1 MPAAAAGGERVTEM
15 ISRDVFRESVRKQTF
30 PRRAG
35 VPTMGTMR
43 RVSSSLATSATK
55 RRLPL
60 AWSARHVNCGGD
72 WTGTPTS
79 VGGGGSGTSTGGG
92 VTSGT
97 NGTGGDWT
105 GTSAQ
110 GAQKKH
116 RPGEAERAW
125 AQFEAFGGA
134 DAAAALVPTGADEC
148 AAAVVAREGVAH
160 VRNVLSPTTAA
171 ELRAFVLAERD
182 ASEARAATDP
192 REGAESFSRVL
203 SPKDGWFVS
212 KLVSW
217 FVVS

>member
-1 MPAAAAGGERVTEM
+1 MFSERACE
-15 ISRDVFRESVRKQTF
+15 SKLFRAVL
-30 PRRAG
+30 
-35 VPTMGTMR
+35 GTMR

-60 AWSARHVNCGGD
+60 AWSARHVNC
-72 WTGTPTS
+72 
-79 VGGGGSGTSTGGG
+79 
-92 VTSGT
+92 
-97 NGTGGDWT
+97 GGDWT

-203 SPKDGWFVS
+203 SPKDGCFVS

-217 FVVS
+217 FVS